1 MNSAETI
8 GKSGTTKI
16 DRYKWKVRDE
26 VGELSWLSKGL
37 IDVDLDYQ
45 RNTNQAKVLDIAR
58 NWSWVACGTITV
70 ADRDGTFY
78 AIDGQHR
85 VAAARL
91 RSDITNLPCVI
102 FKVDGVRAEAEGFL
116 AANTGRKPLTGID
129 KYRAKIL
136 TADEAT
142 VALSGLLDRAGYTVR
157 NSSDKA
163 TAKAVAMFAKLA
175 ARDLDALN
183 KVFMVFAEDLD
194 HAYAHEISVT
204 ALWFLES
211 GQHVDLLDRRT
222 RARIRSLGAGEILV
236 AAKRASAY
244 YARGGEAVWAE
255 GVTNALNKGMRKP
268 ISTYV
273 KGAE

>member
-244 YARGGEAVWAE
+244 YTRGGEAVWAE